1 MEKKKI
7 LLVEDSK
14 DDVLLIQRAFDK
26 TKLTEKFELI
36 IAQDGNQALSYLLET
51 EMLSVSQQGKI
62 PMILLL
68 DLNLP
73 KMNGFEIL
81 QRIRGNDKIKLI
93 PVIVFSSSKEDQDI
107 TKSYLLGANSYVRK
121 PIDSG
126 KFTAVLQQ
134 IVSYWGDVNE
144 VPVKK

>member
-1 MEKKKI
+1 MDKKKI

-14 DDVLLIQRAFDK
+14 DDILLIQRAFNK
-26 TKLTEKFELI
+26 TKLAEKFELVV
-36 IAQDGNQALSYLLET
+36 AQDGNQALSYLHDLDIT
-51 EMLSVSQQGKI
+51 SISQQGKI

-81 QRIRGNDKIKLI
+81 QRIRSNDKTKLI
-93 PVIVFSSSKEDQDI
+93 PVIVFTSSKEDQDI

-121 PIDSG
+121 PIDSE
-126 KFTAVLQQ
+126 KFTVVLQQ

-144 VPVKK
+144 LPVN

>member
-1 MEKKKI
+1 MDKKKI

-14 DDVLLIQRAFDK
+14 DDVLLIQRAFNK
-26 TKLTEKFELI
+26 TKLAEKFELI
-36 IAQDGNQALSYLLET
+36 IAQDGNQALTYLHDLEI
-51 EMLSVSQQGKI
+51 SSISQQGKI

-81 QRIRGNDKIKLI
+81 QRIRSNDKTKLI
-93 PVIVFSSSKEDQDI
+93 PVIVFTSSKEDQDI

-121 PIDSG
+121 PIDSD
-126 KFTAVLQQ
+126 KFTSVLQQ
-134 IVSYWGDVNE
+134 IISYWGDINE
-144 VPVKK
+144 LPVK

>member
-7 LLVEDSK
+7 LLVEDSR
-14 DDVLLIQRAFDK
+14 DDILLIQRAFNK
-26 TKLTEKFELI
+26 TKLTEKFDLI
-36 IAQDGNQALSYLLET
+36 VAQDGNQALSYLHDT
-51 EMLSVSQQGKI
+51 DIPSVTQHGKI

-81 QRIRGNDKIKLI
+81 QRIRSDEKTKLI
-93 PVIVFSSSKEDQDI
+93 PVIVFTSSKEDQDI
-107 TKSYLLGANSYVRK
+107 TRSYLLGANSYVRK

-126 KFTAVLQQ
+126 KFTLILQQ
-134 IVSYWGDVNE
+134 IISYWGDVNE
-144 VPVKK
+144 LPVK

>member
-1 MEKKKI
+1 
-7 LLVEDSK
+7 
-14 DDVLLIQRAFDK
+14 
-26 TKLTEKFELI
+26 
-36 IAQDGNQALSYLLET
+36 
-51 EMLSVSQQGKI
+51 
-62 PMILLL
+62 
-68 DLNLP
+68 
-73 KMNGFEIL
+73 MNGFEIL
-81 QRIRGNDKIKLI
+81 QRIRSNDTTKLI
-93 PVIVFSSSKEDQDI
+93 PVIVFTSSKEDQDI

>member
-14 DDVLLIQRAFDK
+14 DDILLIQRAFNK
-26 TKLTEKFELI
+26 TKLAEKFELI
-36 IAQDGNQALSYLLET
+36 VAQDGNQALTYLHDTDMSL
-51 EMLSVSQQGKI
+51 VSQQGKI

-81 QRIRGNDKIKLI
+81 QRIRSNDKTKLI
-93 PVIVFSSSKEDQDI
+93 PVIVFTSSKENQDI
-107 TKSYLLGANSYVRK
+107 TRSYILGANSYVRK

-126 KFTAVLQQ
+126 KFTSILQQ

-144 VPVKK
+144 IPV

>member
-7 LLVEDSK
+7 LLVEDSR
-14 DDVLLIQRAFDK
+14 DDILLIQRAFNK
-26 TKLTEKFELI
+26 TKLTEKFDLI
-36 IAQDGNQALSYLLET
+36 VAQDGNQALSYLHDT
-51 EMLSVSQQGKI
+51 DISSVSQHGKI

-81 QRIRGNDKIKLI
+81 QRIRSNDKTKLI
-93 PVIVFSSSKEDQDI
+93 PVIVFTSSKEDQDI

-121 PIDSG
+121 PIDSD

-134 IVSYWGDVNE
+134 IVSYWGDINE
-144 VPVKK
+144 LPVK

>member
-1 MEKKKI
+1 MDKKKI

-14 DDVLLIQRAFDK
+14 DDVLLIQRAFNK
-26 TKLTEKFELI
+26 TKLAEKFELI
-36 IAQDGNQALSYLLET
+36 IAQDGNQALSYLHDLDI
-51 EMLSVSQQGKI
+51 SSISQQGKI

-81 QRIRGNDKIKLI
+81 QRIRSNDKTKLI
-93 PVIVFSSSKEDQDI
+93 PVIVFTSSKEDQDI

-121 PIDSG
+121 PIDSD

-134 IVSYWGDVNE
+134 IVSYWGDINE
-144 VPVKK
+144 LPVK

>member
-14 DDVLLIQRAFDK
+14 DDILLIQRAFIK
-26 TKLTEKFELI
+26 TKLAEKFELI
-36 IAQDGNQALSYLLET
+36 VSQDGNQALTYLHDT
-51 EMLSVSQQGKI
+51 DIPFSQQDKI

-81 QRIRGNDKIKLI
+81 QRIRSNDKTKLI
-93 PVIVFSSSKEDQDI
+93 PVIVFTSSKENQDI

-126 KFTAVLQQ
+126 KFTSILQQ

-144 VPVKK
+144 IPVK

>member
-1 MEKKKI
+1 MDKKKI

-14 DDVLLIQRAFDK
+14 DDILLIQRAFNK
-26 TKLTEKFELI
+26 TKLAEKFELI
-36 IAQDGNQALSYLLET
+36 IAQDGNQALSYLQDLGI
-51 EMLSVSQQGKI
+51 SSISQQSKI

-81 QRIRGNDKIKLI
+81 QRIRNNDKTKLI
-93 PVIVFSSSKEDQDI
+93 PVIVFTSSKEDQDI

-121 PIDSG
+121 PIDSD

-134 IVSYWGDVNE
+134 IVSYWGDINE
-144 VPVKK
+144 LPVK

>member
-14 DDVLLIQRAFDK
+14 DDILLIQRAFNK
-26 TKLTEKFELI
+26 TKLTERFELI
-36 IAQDGNQALSYLLET
+36 VAQDGNQALSYLYDTDISLVT
-51 EMLSVSQQGKI
+51 QQAKI

-81 QRIRGNDKIKLI
+81 QRIRSNDKTKLI
-93 PVIVFSSSKEDQDI
+93 PVIVFTSSKEDQDI
-107 TKSYLLGANSYVRK
+107 TRSYLLGANSYVRK

-126 KFTAVLQQ
+126 KFSLILQQ

-144 VPVKK
+144 VPVK

>member
-14 DDVLLIQRAFDK
+14 DDILLIQRAFNK
-26 TKLTEKFELI
+26 TKLAEKFELI
-36 IAQDGNQALSYLLET
+36 VAQDGNQALTYLHDIDIT
-51 EMLSVSQQGKI
+51 FSQQDKI

-81 QRIRGNDKIKLI
+81 QRIRSNDKTKLI
-93 PVIVFSSSKEDQDI
+93 PVIVFTSSKENQDI

-126 KFTAVLQQ
+126 KFTSILQQ

-144 VPVKK
+144 IPVK

>member
-7 LLVEDSK
+7 LLIEDSR
-14 DDVLLIQRAFDK
+14 DDILLIQRAFNK
-26 TKLTEKFELI
+26 TKLTERFELI
-36 IAQDGNQALSYLLET
+36 VAQDGNQALSYLYDTDISLVT
-51 EMLSVSQQGKI
+51 QQAKI

-81 QRIRGNDKIKLI
+81 QRIRSNDKIKLI

-126 KFTAVLQQ
+126 KFTSVLQQ

-144 VPVKK
+144 LPVK

>member
-1 MEKKKI
+1 MDKKKI

-14 DDVLLIQRAFDK
+14 DDILLIQRAFNK
-26 TKLTEKFELI
+26 TKLAEKFELI
-36 IAQDGNQALSYLLET
+36 IAQDGNQALTYLHDLEI
-51 EMLSVSQQGKI
+51 SSISQQGKI

-81 QRIRGNDKIKLI
+81 QRIRSNDKTKLI
-93 PVIVFSSSKEDQDI
+93 PVIVFTSSKEDQDI

-121 PIDSG
+121 PIDSD

-134 IVSYWGDVNE
+134 IVSYWGDINE
-144 VPVKK
+144 LPVK

>member
-1 MEKKKI
+1 MDKKKI

-14 DDVLLIQRAFDK
+14 DDVLLIQRAFNK
-26 TKLTEKFELI
+26 TKLAEKFELI
-36 IAQDGNQALSYLLET
+36 IAQDGNQALTYLHDLEI
-51 EMLSVSQQGKI
+51 SSISQQGKI

-81 QRIRGNDKIKLI
+81 QRIRSNDKTKLI
-93 PVIVFSSSKEDQDI
+93 PVIVFTSSKEDQDI

-121 PIDSG
+121 PIDSD

-134 IVSYWGDVNE
+134 IVSYWGDINE
-144 VPVKK
+144 LPVK

>member
-14 DDVLLIQRAFDK
+14 DDILLIQRAFNK
-26 TKLTEKFELI
+26 TKLAEKFELI
-36 IAQDGNQALSYLLET
+36 VAQDGNQALSYLHDLDIT
-51 EMLSVSQQGKI
+51 SISQQGKI

-81 QRIRGNDKIKLI
+81 QRIRSNVKTNFI
-93 PVIVFSSSKEDQDI
+93 PVIVFTSSKEDQDI
-107 TKSYLLGANSYVRK
+107 T
-121 PIDSG
+121 
-126 KFTAVLQQ
+126 
-134 IVSYWGDVNE
+134 
-144 VPVKK
+144 

>member
-1 MEKKKI
+1 MEKRKI

-14 DDVLLIQRAFDK
+14 DDILLIQRAFNK
-26 TKLTEKFELI
+26 TKLAEKFELI
-36 IAQDGNQALSYLLET
+36 VAQDGNQAFSYLHDIDI
-51 EMLSVSQQGKI
+51 SSISQQGKI

-81 QRIRGNDKIKLI
+81 QHIRSNEKTKLI
-93 PVIVFSSSKEDQDI
+93 PVIVFSSSKENQDI

-126 KFTAVLQQ
+126 KFTLILQQ
-134 IVSYWGDVNE
+134 IVSYWGEVNE
-144 VPVKK
+144 LPVK

>member
-1 MEKKKI
+1 MDKKKI

-14 DDVLLIQRAFDK
+14 DDILLIQRAFNK
-26 TKLTEKFELI
+26 TKLAEKFELI
-36 IAQDGNQALSYLLET
+36 IAQDGNQALSYLHDLGI
-51 EMLSVSQQGKI
+51 SSISQQSKI

-81 QRIRGNDKIKLI
+81 QRIRSNDKTKLI
-93 PVIVFSSSKEDQDI
+93 PVIVFTSSKEDQDI

-121 PIDSG
+121 PIDSD

-134 IVSYWGDVNE
+134 IVSYWGDINE
-144 VPVKK
+144 LPVK